1 MCGRY
6 VIISTPEAIRA
17 LFGYGEQPNFPPR
30 YNVAPTQPIPIV
42 RLADGKR
49 SFALMRWGLLPSW
62 VKDPKTFPLLINA
75 RGESVLEKP
84 AFRNAM
90 RRRRCLIPTDGFY
103 EWQAGDKA
111 GGPKRPY
118 FVRAKTRRRR
128 QRAAAR
134 LRRPVGDLDRA
145 ERRGARY
152 RGHHHDDG
160 EPHALTAIH
169 DRMPVFMAPEA
180 FDLWLDCAN
189 VEADVAAALIRP
201 ADEALLEAYA
211 VSTAVN
217 RVANDSE
224 ALIRPAWLPPA
235 RLRNPRQTGRSKK
248 RRRKSQKSPTIR
260 RLYFK
265 RTRTAVATVAMAAVY
280 DLERLA
286 PSRARDAQF
295 RPRMACNMGNPA
307 AWNIAVVWMYRRRL

>member
-49 SFALMRWGLLPSW
+49 SFTLMRWGLLPSW

-84 AFRNAM
+84 AFRNAI

-103 EWQAGDKA
+103 EWQASA
-111 GGPKRPY
+111 GGPKRPF
-118 FVRAKTRRRR
+118 FVHAK
-128 QRAAAR
+128 RAADGSAPP
-134 LRRPVGDLDRA
+134 LAFAGLWETWTGPNGEELDTAAIITTTANRT
-145 ERRGARY
+145 
-152 RGHHHDDG
+152 
-160 EPHALTAIH
+160 LSAIH
-169 DRMPVFMAPEA
+169 DRMPVFVPPDA

-189 VEADVAAALIRP
+189 VEADVAVALIRP
-201 ADEALLEAYA
+201 AADSLLEVHE

-217 RVANDSE
+217 RVANDSD
-224 ALIRPAWLPPA
+224 ALIKPFTAPAVPEQTMAEAPA
-235 RLRNPRQTGRSKK
+235 KK
-248 RRRKSQKSPTIR
+248 AKPKKLKEPNGQAS
-260 RLYFK
+260 LF
-265 RTRTAVATVAMAAVY
+265 
-280 DLERLA
+280 
-286 PSRARDAQF
+286 
-295 RPRMACNMGNPA
+295 
-307 AWNIAVVWMYRRRL
+307 